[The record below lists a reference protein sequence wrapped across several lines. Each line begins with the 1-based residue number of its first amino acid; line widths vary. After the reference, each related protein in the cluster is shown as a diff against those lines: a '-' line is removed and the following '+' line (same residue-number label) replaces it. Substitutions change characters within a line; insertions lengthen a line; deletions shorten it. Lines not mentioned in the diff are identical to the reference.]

1 MQFTGGACARV
12 LDFTAEHGR
21 NGVLLQKGKKC
32 DGNPAPGKYENLSTP
47 TRFPATSRQ
56 GPGYSAHTQ
65 HCLEDTKAV
74 YGKKACHGR
83 QRNLSD
89 VMTSFKPPVSEPE
102 GTACTPVFPSGVLLS
117 CHLVKATSTS
127 VSCMLTMYH
136 PVAHF
141 GVYPKIRDTTCS
153 TDVL

>member
-1 MQFTGGACARV
+1 MQFTGEACARG
-12 LDFTAEHGR
+12 LDFTDENGR

-32 DGNPAPGKYENLSTP
+32 DGNPEPGKYENLSIP

-65 HCLEDTKAV
+65 HRLEDTHAV
-74 YGKKACHGR
+74 YGKKACDDR
-83 QRNLSD
+83 QRSLSD
-89 VMTSFKPPVSEPE
+89 VMTSFKPAVSKPG

-127 VSCMLTMYH
+127 V
-136 PVAHF
+136 
-141 GVYPKIRDTTCS
+141 
-153 TDVL
+153 